1 MISMERERA
10 VAVVLRQHAVLMVE
24 HLEGGQRYWTLPG
37 GGIEP
42 GETAA
47 QAALRELWEETGLR
61 GNVVRELYRRLNE
74 TGFLIQVTLEQG
86 ARLGYDPEIDDGT
99 AMLQA
104 VDWIPLADLG
114 DDVQGRLFIPALQR
128 AKLP

>member
-1 MISMERERA
+1 MERERA

-74 TGFLIQVTLEQG
+74 TGFLIQVTLEQE

>member
-74 TGFLIQVTLEQG
+74 TGFLIQVTLEQE

>member
-1 MISMERERA
+1 M
-10 VAVVLRQHAVLMVE
+10 LRQHAVLMVE

-61 GNVVRELYRRLNE
+61 GNVVRELYRRLKE